1 MKKKTIF
8 ILAIFCL
15 IINTKG
21 VAQKIDIGVE
31 TGFSAFSI
39 EMNDIDNIRDN
50 ASNYYGGYIE
60 DGVFSAGQ
68 RYNAGLKIDYLTPNN
83 HFELS
88 SGLRYSRMT
97 KIVEN
102 GSYFYFLIETP
113 QDVEY
118 LRLTTIAQKSDYLGI
133 PFDVK
138 FFPRDEIHFFN
149 QFFSLGT
156 DFNFLIN
163 NKNDI
168 SYYKKEFNA
177 DDEVNKNIKD
187 PGNFFGSVYAGIG
200 FRFGKKDCFAT
211 VIQAFFPCIYYTSSG
226 SFGLVKP
233 VAMEGAFVE
242 LELRIPIK

>member
-50 ASNYYGGYIE
+50 SSFTYEGCVL
-60 DGVFSAGQ
+60 DDVFSAGQ

-118 LRLTTIAQKSDYLGI
+118 YRCCCGCCC
-133 PFDVK
+133 
-138 FFPRDEIHFFN
+138 
-149 QFFSLGT
+149 
-156 DFNFLIN
+156 
-163 NKNDI
+163 
-168 SYYKKEFNA
+168 
-177 DDEVNKNIKD
+177 
-187 PGNFFGSVYAGIG
+187 GSMRY
-200 FRFGKKDCFAT
+200 
-211 VIQAFFPCIYYTSSG
+211 
-226 SFGLVKP
+226 
-233 VAMEGAFVE
+233 
-242 LELRIPIK
+242 